1 MERRWRNVILIEED
15 WAQGKF
21 DKDKFGRDTFERGVR
36 DIDDVGWV
44 KSLLRVKLSR
54 GEPG

>member
-36 DIDDVGWV
+36 DRDDVGWV
-44 KSLLRVKLSR
+44 KSLLVLQYL
-54 GEPG
+54 